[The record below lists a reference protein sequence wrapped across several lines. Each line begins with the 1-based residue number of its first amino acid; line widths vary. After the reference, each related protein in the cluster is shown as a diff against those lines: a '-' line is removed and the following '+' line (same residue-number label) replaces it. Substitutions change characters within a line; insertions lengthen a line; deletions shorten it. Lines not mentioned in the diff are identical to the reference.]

1 MSLFSSLQQANN
13 ALQAAQIGL
22 QVTGN
27 NIANVNTPDYLR
39 QRVIYTP
46 APTQAIGNLRL
57 GLGVQVEAVVQQVDH
72 FLEERLRGSRSDLAK
87 GEAQENT
94 YTQLDALIGELSE
107 TDLSTSLNNFF
118 GSINDILNQ
127 PEDLGVRNLSIL
139 RGETLASDIKRQY
152 ERVRQVQLDTND
164 RIRDAAADI
173 NGLLSDIAD
182 LNEKIVRLE
191 GGDTTKSDAVG
202 LRDQRMRK
210 LTELSEIIGVRVV
223 EQENGSA
230 SVFSNGEYLV
240 IDGIHRS
247 VYADEEA
254 EDGNNFVS
262 IKIVDFESPIR
273 SDTGKLAGLLNSRD
287 TVLGDYLKELDD
299 FAMSFAY
306 EFNRVFSGG
315 QGLTGYESIESEHL
329 VSTGLTDEPLDQ
341 AGLAFTPENG
351 AFQVKTLNRETGLT
365 QTHDVLIQLNGTN
378 DDTTLEDLRDSLEA
392 IDGLTA
398 SITTENRLVIETDQ
412 PNVEFAFANDTSGVL
427 AALGVGTFFTGSSAL
442 DLGINQQVKEDP
454 GKFAASQEGIGKDTK
469 NAVELASFQDR
480 ELASFSGVSVTTYY
494 KDMVANVA
502 QNSAVTK
509 SVTEGF
515 RVFKE
520 TLEGQKLGVSGVNL
534 DEEAVRMITYQR
546 QFQASSRMIAT
557 LDELL
562 EVLVNL

>member
-1 MSLFSSLQQANN
+1 MSLFSSLQQSSN

-94 YTQLDALIGELSE
+94 YTQLDALIGELSD

-139 RGETLASDIKRQY
+139 RGETLAADIKRQY
-152 ERVRQVQLDTND
+152 ERVQQVQLDTND
-164 RIRDAAADI
+164 RIRDTAQDI
-173 NGLLSDIAD
+173 NGLLSDIAG

-191 GGDTTKSDAVG
+191 GGDTTNSDAVG
-202 LRDQRMRK
+202 LRDQRQRK

-240 IDGIHRS
+240 VDGIHRE
-247 VYADEEA
+247 VYADEET
-254 EDGNNFVS
+254 ENGNNFVQ

-287 TVLGDYLKELDD
+287 SILGDYLSDLDE

-306 EFNRVFSGG
+306 EFNRVFSSG

-341 AGLAFTPENG
+341 AGLPFTPENG
-351 AFQVKTLNRETGLT
+351 AFQVKTLNRGTGLT
-365 QTHDVLIQLNGTN
+365 QTHDILVQLNGTN
-378 DDTTLEDLRDSLEA
+378 DDTTLESLRDSLEA

-398 SITTENRLVIETDQ
+398 SISLDGQLVIETDQ
-412 PNVEFAFANDTSGVL
+412 PNVEFAFANDTSGAL

-442 DLGINQQVKEDP
+442 DLGINSQVKEDP
-454 GKFAASQEGIGKDTK
+454 TKFAASRSGIGKDTD

-480 ELASFSGVSVTTYY
+480 ELASFSGVSVTSFY
-494 KDMVANVA
+494 KDMVASVA
-502 QNSAVTK
+502 QNSSVTT